1 MPRWFALVALA
12 FIAAS
17 AAGGA
22 SAQTCDDRFPLTCLF
37 SPFLQPQPP
46 DADRRS
52 RASRSIWRH
61 RRPSR
66 QRRRKTRRCRRTN
79 TKSLPATRN
88 RYASLYAPMGGERF
102 PIPAVNLSS
111 INPQYLRQ
119 AVYFPTR
126 EQPGTIVIDPRN
138 HFLYLVQSGGRAI
151 RYGVGVGRQGFEWSG
166 SATIHNKQEW
176 PDWYPPKEMMQ
187 RQPELARQMSELQ
200 SGIGMPGGSAQPAR
214 RPRHLPLAGQ
224 QGHALPHPR
233 HRRTVDHREKRVVR
247 LYPHDQ
253 PGCYRSVPAH
263 GGRHAGRGAVRAL
276 IRALASP
283 LSPVRRQIIRY
294 NAAG

>member
-37 SPFLQPQPP
+37 SPFLQPRPPTQQEQPGGPLDLAPPEAEPAAPPEDEALPP
-46 DADRRS
+46 DQYEVA
-52 RASRSIWRH
+52 
-61 RRPSR
+61 
-66 QRRRKTRRCRRTN
+66 
-79 TKSLPATRN
+79 PATRN

-119 AVYFPTR
+119 AVSFPTR

-138 HFLYLVQSGGRAI
+138 HFLYLVQGGGRAI

-176 PDWYPPKEMMQ
+176 PDWYPPKEMLQ

-200 SGIGMPGGSAQPAR
+200 SGIGMPGGSRNPLGAR
-214 RPRHLPLAGQ
+214 AIYLW
-224 QGHALPHPR
+224 QGNKDTLFRIHGTVEPWTIGKSVSSGCIRMINQDVIDLYQ
-233 HRRTVDHREKRVVR
+233 RTAVGTRVV
-247 LYPHDQ
+247 
-253 PGCYRSVPAH
+253 V
-263 GGRHAGRGAVRAL
+263 
-276 IRALASP
+276 
-283 LSPVRRQIIRY
+283 LSER
-294 NAAG
+294 